1 MAFPARSISSGR
13 NKKFIVP
20 LSRRACRRLPL
31 TGKSN
36 QDLYRSFEMKTT
48 SSTENLIE
56 TPQPHWVSRTAFQ
69 ILAAIFFLNQAALAT
84 ALYFGSVWFAVPLVL
99 TASHLMHGM
108 LIGFHEASHG
118 LLRKTRRL
126 NEIDGVIIGIFSLM
140 SFSLY
145 RAAHQLHHAYLAT
158 ERDVELWPFV
168 IPGTPRWARVLA
180 AILELSLGLLFTP
193 FLFARTFLRAGSP
206 IRNKKL
212 RRRIWAEYALAAGV
226 WVCLL
231 AAMTWWGA
239 WKYFLC
245 MYLAPAFLA
254 SNMQSWRKY
263 IEHVGLT
270 GSTVNSSTRSIV
282 SEGPLGRLVAFT
294 LLHEPYHGV
303 HHRHAGLPHAELPQ
317 FALELEPK
325 NPDELS
331 PFPSY
336 RHALMDLFRSLPD
349 PRAGAQWLKAT
360 LQ

>member
-1 MAFPARSISSGR
+1 M
-13 NKKFIVP
+13 N
-20 LSRRACRRLPL
+20 
-31 TGKSN
+31 
-36 QDLYRSFEMKTT
+36 TT
-48 SSTENLIE
+48 PPTENLLE
-56 TPQPHWVSRTAFQ
+56 TAQPHWVSRAAFP
-69 ILAAIFFLNQAALAT
+69 ILAAIFLLNQAALA
-84 ALYFGSVWFAVPLVL
+84 ASLYFGYLWLTVPLVL

-126 NEIDGVIIGIFSLM
+126 NEIDGILIGIFSLM

-145 RAAHQLHHAYLAT
+145 RAAHQLHHAYLAS

-168 IPGTPRWARVLA
+168 IPGTPRWTRVLA
-180 AILELSLGLLFTP
+180 AVLELGLGLLFTP
-193 FLFARTFLRAGSP
+193 FLFVRTFLRAGSP

-212 RRRIWAEYALAAGV
+212 RRRIWAEYGLMIGV

-231 AAMTWWGA
+231 ALVGWLGI
-239 WKYFLC
+239 WKYFLW
-245 MYLAPAFLA
+245 MYLAPAYLA

-282 SEGPLGRLVAFT
+282 SKGPLGQLVAFT

-303 HHRHAGLPHAELPQ
+303 HHRHAGIPHAELPQ
-317 FALELEPK
+317 LVSELEPK
-325 NPDELS
+325 NPGEVS

-336 RHALMDLFRSLPD
+336 RHAFVHLLRSLRD
-349 PRAGAQWLKAT
+349 PRAGAQWLKASP
-360 LQ
+360 Q